1 MQTGRPSSRP
11 RTAFGAR
18 LHQKREAARLSQ
30 AQVAERL
37 GISQRAYAAWER
49 EPVAIQPDKLA
60 LVAEILGTTVAELM
74 GEDLPKRA
82 SALAAGRLRQSFETV
97 AKLPRRQQAKIL
109 DVVDAL
115 LSQQSLAS

>member
-11 RTAFGAR
+11 RTPFGAR

-30 AQVAERL
+30 AQVAERVGL
-37 GISQRAYAAWER
+37 SQRAYAAWER

-60 LVAEILGTTVAELM
+60 LLAEILGTTVAELM
-74 GEDLPKRA
+74 GEEQPKRA
-82 SALAAGRLRQSFETV
+82 TTPAAGRLRQSFETV

-109 DVVDAL
+109 DVVEAL
-115 LSQQSLAS
+115 LSQQRLAS